1 MRLVASLVVSLKGR
15 RRLTVQLQ
23 EQWSIPSL
31 REATKLAWCL
41 FYLSALRQD
50 NTVLQTGVDAQQ
62 TEQFLLDAISGDALR
77 LLRELALIVR
87 RERGLEERD
96 AAREGAE
103 DALAKLA
110 TRLDP
115 VNDDFLFVE
124 LRQLVGSIA
133 EKKHLLRNLRNKE
146 EDAPRRS
153 QVAPPPAHFQD
164 FLWLASAVYRSLPPD
179 SAEEL
184 WENTAFTSAVL
195 DTRGSWPG
203 PAYWDLMV
211 AISTGPICAAKCY
224 ERIKDTRL
232 QWSGLFKFYQHYTDI
247 MPHLFEPIK
256 STRVASLDP
265 MSMDE
270 VEICK
275 GWTKL
280 LATVVQWS
288 PLARIALLQAKT
300 HPLQQLFELVN
311 CDVPVDLKAVIL
323 QAITAFCKRTGDAD
337 DVPNKAL
344 DYYERISFADP
355 TLDTRNL
362 GSSRIPTPIGWIA
375 KMEYAEQ
382 DLQSYPCTRAY
393 IEFLTTLIPSTPA
406 HSTPRLNNA
415 LRRGFYY
422 IFDRVLCVDRRYVKE
437 NEKWETLEAIFAFV
451 EKALLAFNMS
461 ELVSVA
467 SRSIGPI
474 ASALADE
481 PGFLVLLRI
490 LSEQDIFESL
500 ALVIDHAAQM
510 TPRPAHVQRV
520 LLSVLRI
527 YQRVLD
533 IQLVFS
539 DVLLLTLSDPSRG
552 STFRRP
558 LALQSLDQYLLG
570 RLSNVNAIAL
580 LVGDDDLTAALVSV
594 KIIAFLSSSP
604 VFSRSD
610 VFRGEYSTSI
620 NRLAG
625 IIDASDDSIRIAQG
639 FCSRLDGDGQDL
651 NAKEVADAE
660 ALVLDGSGPADPLL
674 VRHAILDLLLDG
686 TTSSRP
692 NLAHFLL
699 GFDYKAP
706 EFGLQDP
713 RSPESRL
720 SCFHVVLRQLTE
732 EHLFVIHPTCATKN
746 AQLVYQLFAH
756 PVTGRATMS
765 YASSIADFFP
775 RQLASLPRFIPPATK
790 DAPDLGVAI
799 GREQVITTAEILV
812 AFLAFQ
818 RWIVSSAA
826 LESFAFE
833 GHGPSAERMAEILFE
848 DEEDEEGSAVRP
860 PLIISLVGNIDIQWQ
875 ETPTQ
880 ETARNLEFFSGFDFD
895 QLKRPDV
902 DWWDLEAL
910 ERSMQTFRRQLERQG
925 AVQPGTP
932 AVAAEIE
939 FVVRKLGAK
948 NRETNVA
955 LAKGDLL
962 TAWSEALKVS
972 LTMLFRHVA
981 EEQQEAVL
989 FGLLDALLNR
999 FEADL
1004 APGVLEILCESV
1016 LVTVTT
1022 LISVLSATDGVNL
1035 PVERLATVM
1044 RGILDA
1050 VTLPGVTETARGN
1063 LYASMSQYLQLVTP
1077 SRAVDDAAEVA
1088 SLGGQSTLQAGA
1100 KGLRQATVSVLAT
1113 RDRFLS
1119 TLCRDAMD
1127 DRDVWK
1133 TECFALLGGIVSIC
1147 HTQRERQILAPISA
1161 NGFLALFVASIKD
1174 REIALSECLGPDFGE
1189 STKAALA
1196 DARQSPRVLG
1206 LRGQDCL
1213 SHGHRVDE
1221 NGRRSSS
1228 RCGVV

>member
-1 MRLVASLVVSLKGR
+1 
-15 RRLTVQLQ
+15 
-23 EQWSIPSL
+23 
-31 REATKLAWCL
+31 
-41 FYLSALRQD
+41 
-50 NTVLQTGVDAQQ
+50 
-62 TEQFLLDAISGDALR
+62 
-77 LLRELALIVR
+77 
-87 RERGLEERD
+87 
-96 AAREGAE
+96 
-103 DALAKLA
+103 
-110 TRLDP
+110 
-115 VNDDFLFVE
+115 
-124 LRQLVGSIA
+124 
-133 EKKHLLRNLRNKE
+133 LRNLRNKE

-164 FLWLASAVYRSLPPD
+164 YLWLASAVYRSLPPD

-256 STRVASLDP
+256 STRAASLDP

-323 QAITAFCKRTGDAD
+323 QAITAFCKRTGDTD

-382 DLQSYPCTRAY
+382 DLQSYPCSRAY
-393 IEFLTTLIPSTPA
+393 IEFLTTLIPSTSA

-422 IFDRVLCVDRRYVKE
+422 IVDRVLCVDRRYVKE
-437 NEKWETLEAIFAFV
+437 NEKWETLEAIFAFI

-474 ASALADE
+474 ATALADE
-481 PGFLVLLRI
+481 PGFLVLLRL
-490 LSEQDIFESL
+490 LSELDIFESL

-558 LALQSLDQYLLG
+558 LGLQSLDQYLLG

-580 LVGDDDLTAALVSV
+580 LVGDDDLAAALVSV

-651 NAKEVADAE
+651 TAKEVADAQ

-699 GFDYKAP
+699 GFDYRAP

-746 AQLVYQLFAH
+746 AQLVHQLFAH

-775 RQLASLPRFIPPATK
+775 RQLASLPRLIPPATK
-790 DAPDLGVAI
+790 DAPDLGVAV

-812 AFLAFQ
+812 AFLEFQ

-875 ETPTQ
+875 DTPNQ
-880 ETARNLEFFSGFDFD
+880 EAARNLEFFSGFDFD
-895 QLKRPDV
+895 QFKRPDV

-925 AVQPGTP
+925 AVQTGTP

-1022 LISVLSATDGVNL
+1022 LVSVLSATDGVNL

-1063 LYASMSQYLQLVTP
+1063 LYASMSQYLQLVTQ
-1077 SRAVDDAAEVA
+1077 SHAVDDAAEVA
-1088 SLGGQSTLQAGA
+1088 SLGGQFTLQAGA
-1100 KGLRQATVSVLAT
+1100 KGLRRATVSVLAT
-1113 RDRFLS
+1113 KDRFLS

-1147 HTQRERQILAPISA
+1147 HTQRERQILSPISA

-1189 STKAALA
+1189 SRRAGLA
-1196 DARQSPRVLG
+1196 DDRQSPRVLG
-1206 LRGQDCL
+1206 LREQDRL
-1213 SHGHRVDE
+1213 SHGYRVDE
-1221 NGRRSSS
+1221 QGRRSSS
-1228 RCGVV
+1228 RRGVVRNFLHVCIHDGPTVVRGVDGYVVIRLNPLTSR